1 MLWTIVIACLFL
13 AGLIFRQR
21 FRRDDGQERA
31 GEDAGL
37 AIVEFGRAFP
47 EEAIRAVISTRDHRT
62 VFLRLHDG
70 KAGCMQAHGHHYAC
84 HLIEPGTVRV
94 TGAGP
99 KRLSIKFANAAFD
112 GGTYEFRDEKEAAEV
127 SLWLLGSFMP
137 SATNPDAVPVL
148 GQPS

>member
-1 MLWTIVIACLFL
+1 MLWTIVVACLFL
-13 AGLIFRQR
+13 AGLIFRHS
-21 FRRDDGQERA
+21 FRRDEALEQA

-47 EEAIRAVISTRDHRT
+47 EEAIRAVATTKDRKT

-70 KAGCMQAHGHHYAC
+70 KTGCMRAHGHHYAC

-94 TGAGP
+94 STAGP
-99 KRLSIKFANAAFD
+99 KRLCVEFANAAFE
-112 GGTYEFRDEKEAAEV
+112 GGTYEFRDEREAAEV

-137 SATNPDAVPVL
+137 GAANLTARPVS
-148 GQPS
+148 G